1 MDRKVKRDALA
12 SLLLATVYY
21 LFFQASKHISSLAQA
36 NAFAEDPYDAVGS
49 FSAQLVPFLALLSC
63 LRAFRPYH
71 SEMQAANQRS
81 VIAHT
86 RMLGAIAVALT
97 MLADIIAL
105 TRHPLIWTP
114 TLQGR
119 YLALASL
126 GLLLWSAIQGWYA
139 AEEFRQSFNRRN
151 WTLSAA
157 GIAAMITALALF
169 PETLRHTIAGA
180 LVTAFTGGVT
190 FIVPL
195 GIIASQ
201 LSAHQHPATTDLVD
215 DVIALCEAIKSATPR
230 LAPVYVALDRLQRA
244 PWPYRFAF
252 WINPRRFRWRL
263 PLLSGAVFGLALVT
277 AEFWSEGP
285 PSHYARMLLVVLF
298 FIGLE
303 TATVLMGYAL
313 LAQPIGLFRR
323 EAS

>member
-1 MDRKVKRDALA
+1 MDRKVKREALV
-12 SLLLATVYY
+12 SLLLATLYY
-21 LFFQASKHISSLAQA
+21 LFFQASKHIPPLAHA
-36 NAFAEDPYDAVGS
+36 NPFAEDPYDAVGS
-49 FSAQLVPFLALLSC
+49 FSVQLVPSLALLSC

-71 SEMQAANQRS
+71 GEMQAANQRS

-105 TRHPLIWTP
+105 ARHPRIWFP
-114 TLQGR
+114 SSQGR
-119 YLALASL
+119 FLAVASL
-126 GLLLWSAIQGWYA
+126 GLLLWSAIEGWHA
-139 AEEFRQSFNRRN
+139 AEESGQSFNRHNR
-151 WTLSAA
+151 TLSAV

-169 PETLRHTIAGA
+169 PETLRHGIAGA
-180 LVTAFTGGVT
+180 LVTAFTGGVA

-215 DVIALCEAIKSATPR
+215 DVIVICEAMKSATPR

-244 PWPYRFAF
+244 PWPHRFAS

-263 PLLSGAVFGLALVT
+263 PLLSGAILGLALLT
-277 AEFWSEGP
+277 AEFWSEGL
-285 PSHYARMLLVVLF
+285 PSHYARILLVALI
-298 FIGLE
+298 FIGFE
-303 TATVLMGYAL
+303 TTTVLMGYAL
-313 LAQPIGLFRR
+313 LEQPIGLFRR